1 MLLRPGLP
9 PAGALDQWALE
20 LKWDGMRAREDPGE
34 VTARSLVVSFAHR
47 ISVTLGLVTGSL
59 VFASARSLGTAEP
72 P

>member
-34 VTARSLVVSFAHR
+34 VTARSLVVSFGHR
-47 ISVTLGLVTGSL
+47 I
-59 VFASARSLGTAEP
+59 RR
-72 P
+72 